1 MSVDSLRRLWAV
13 WGLTVWA
20 ADLVQPLL
28 ELQLRLVWWLSTA
41 DCPYHPLCDGGW
53 WSLRLSDGVMIIT
66 RSGLDLGHTDSREKA
81 VAGSECWQGEQRLL
95 VLVGDIPLSP
105 RSPSSLSN
113 CLHTQHSRPPRPPL
127 SSFPPLSL
135 PVDLVC
141 LTLLACELSHSRAT
155 IDVTVKQI
163 FHINGI

>member
-127 SSFPPLSL
+127 CLPSLLS
-135 PVDLVC
+135 VC
-141 LTLLACELSHSRAT
+141 LWILSASLYLHVNWVILEQQLTS
-155 IDVTVKQI
+155 Q
-163 FHINGI
+163 

>member
-113 CLHTQHSRPPRPPL
+113 CLHTQHSRPPRPPRRLPSLL
-127 SSFPPLSL
+127 S
-135 PVDLVC
+135 VC
-141 LTLLACELSHSRAT
+141 LWILSASLYLHVNWVILEQQLTS
-155 IDVTVKQI
+155 Q
-163 FHINGI
+163 

>member
-113 CLHTQHSRPPRPPL
+113 CLHTQHSRPPCPPQRLPSLL
-127 SSFPPLSL
+127 S
-135 PVDLVC
+135 VC
-141 LTLLACELSHSRAT
+141 LWILSASLYLHVNWVILEQQLTS
-155 IDVTVKQI
+155 Q
-163 FHINGI
+163 

>member
-113 CLHTQHSRPPRPPL
+113 CLHTQHSRPPRPPQRLPSLL
-127 SSFPPLSL
+127 S
-135 PVDLVC
+135 VC
-141 LTLLACELSHSRAT
+141 LWILSASLYLHVNWVILEQQLTS
-155 IDVTVKQI
+155 Q
-163 FHINGI
+163 